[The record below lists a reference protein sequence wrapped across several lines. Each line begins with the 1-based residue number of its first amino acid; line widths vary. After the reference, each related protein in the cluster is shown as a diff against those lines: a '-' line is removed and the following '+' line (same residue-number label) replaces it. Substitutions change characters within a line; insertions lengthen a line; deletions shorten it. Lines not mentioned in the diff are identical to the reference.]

1 MIMKKENMIYGV
13 LVAVLLILPFCANL
27 ASAGEKGYDPSVKA
41 APAIYTELSS
51 YAGTATVENSCLEQ
65 PAVDR

>member
-1 MIMKKENMIYGV
+1 MEKENMIYGV

-27 ASAGEKGYDPSVKA
+27 ASAGEKGYDPSAKA
-41 APAIYTELSS
+41 APAIYTEVSS
-51 YAGTATVENSCLEQ
+51 YAGTAKVENFGLEQ